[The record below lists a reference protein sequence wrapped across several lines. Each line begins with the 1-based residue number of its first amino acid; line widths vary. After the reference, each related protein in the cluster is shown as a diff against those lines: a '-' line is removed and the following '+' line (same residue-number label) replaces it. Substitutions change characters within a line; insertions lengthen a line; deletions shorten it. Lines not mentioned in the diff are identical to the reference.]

1 MFKTINKNV
10 PDYLSAKFVPVNTIH
25 NCKRRRFK
33 NLCRWPEIRDIE
45 PTFRQRSTA
54 LNLKMAATKRLST
67 RVDYVQLDN
76 FSSVVLYD
84 NSVPRRKKGKIYEVE
99 RIISRKKEKHVSVIV
114 IFDKFTWNIY
124 LT

>member
-1 MFKTINKNV
+1 MF
-10 PDYLSAKFVPVNTIH
+10 LAS
-25 NCKRRRFK
+25 
-33 NLCRWPEIRDIE
+33 
-45 PTFRQRSTA
+45 
-54 LNLKMAATKRLST
+54 KMAARAFSRYCKAQWST

-76 FSSVVLYD
+76 FSSVALYD

-99 RIISRKKEKHVSVIV
+99 RIISRKKEKQVSVIV